1 MTSNNIEVIFS
12 FDTTG
17 SMYPCLTQVRRRIKN
32 TVTRLMNEIALIRI
46 GIIAHGDYCD
56 ERSSYVTKKFDLSD
70 NVDAICDFVQNVEP
84 TGGGDAPECY
94 ELVLHETQSF
104 SWTKNASKSLVLIG
118 DDIPHAPAHNP
129 KKLNW
134 RQEIDN
140 TNSV

>member
-1 MTSNNIEVIFS
+1 MPSNNIEVVFS

-70 NVDAICDFVQNVEP
+70 LP
-84 TGGGDAPECY
+84 M
-94 ELVLHETQSF
+94 L
-104 SWTKNASKSLVLIG
+104 LI
-118 DDIPHAPAHNP
+118 
-129 KKLNW
+129 
-134 RQEIDN
+134 QE
-140 TNSV
+140 